1 MTILTRYLLREFFR
15 MAAACILGFLALFLV
30 IDFVEA
36 ADEFIRFHA
45 TTGEILRYYLFRI
58 PNVFFL
64 ISPVAVL
71 MAVLITVSLRGR
83 ANEFTAMFSVG
94 VSPLRVFAPL
104 VAGCA
109 LVSALSLGSSE
120 ILAPEANRLAREI
133 ARMRIRPGRVAA
145 QFSLNRYWIRGENAI
160 LSAQVVDTASR
171 ALQGFQY
178 LEVDRNFR
186 LLRRIDAKVAESA
199 GGETWT
205 LRDGRER
212 RFDGD
217 LQAVPFTEKAYG
229 FRETIQGFLDGET
242 PPGEMTYEQLSG
254 YIGDSKAKG
263 YDVRRYEV
271 DLHAKLSYP
280 LLNVIV
286 ALIAIPLAL
295 RTPRSGGVWRSIG
308 AGLLVGFFCWMALSA
323 SLSLGR
329 RGMLPPLAAAWL
341 PDALFAF
348 AGAMLFRRRH
358 A

>member
-1 MTILTRYLLREFFR
+1 MTILTRYMLREFFR
-15 MAAACILGFLALFLV
+15 IAAACILGFLILFLV

-36 ADEFIRFHA
+36 ADEFFRYHA
-45 TTGEILRYYLFRI
+45 TPWEILRYYLFRI
-58 PNVFFL
+58 PNVFFM

-94 VSPLRVFAPL
+94 ISPLRVFAPL

-120 ILAPEANRLAREI
+120 IFAPKANRLAREI
-133 ARMRIRPGRVAA
+133 ARTRIKPGRVAA
-145 QFSLNRYWIRGENAI
+145 QFSHNRYWIRGENAI
-160 LSAQVVDTASR
+160 LSAQVVDTAGR

-178 LEVDRNFR
+178 LEVDRDFR
-186 LLRRIDAKVAESA
+186 LLRRIDARVAESD
-199 GGETWT
+199 GGGTWT

-217 LQAVPFTEKAYG
+217 LQAVPFAEKTFG
-229 FRETIQGFLDGET
+229 FRDTIQGFLDGET
-242 PPGEMTYEQLSG
+242 PPGEMTYEKLSG

-271 DLHAKLSYP
+271 DLYAKLSYP
-280 LLNVIV
+280 LLNIIV

-295 RTPRSGGVWRSIG
+295 RTPRSGGVWKSIG
-308 AGLLVGFFCWMALSA
+308 VGLLVGFFCWMALSA
-323 SLSLGR
+323 SLSMGR
-329 RGMLPPLAAAWL
+329 RGMLHPLVAAWL

-348 AGAMLFRRRH
+348 AGALLLRRRH